1 VKEKIPTLFE
11 PFTQEDTTINRQY
24 GGSGLGLS
32 IAKRLVNAM
41 NGDIIINSEVNVGTE
56 VTLTCM
62 LDKKGHAAE
71 SLDPILPEKR
81 VASDGDILSGISIL
95 LAEDNEFNQKF
106 MLKLLQR
113 HGAVCSI
120 ASNGQEAIE
129 MAEAGS
135 FDLILMDLHMPIVN
149 GIEAT
154 KTIVER
160 SDHYLPIIGLTADI
174 TESEQ
179 TKLLSAGAQ
188 SIQLKP
194 VDEER
199 LVNSILESV
208 GVSSQAV
215 SFSGG
220 GMLEAVLPVEDLKRA
235 ISQNLDNLEDCLHA
249 DEQMQ
254 IRPLIHD
261 LLGFCGL
268 YGMTGLRDIVLELK
282 SSYAVLDNSKN
293 LQQVKNIRQYVKES
307 SIFN

>member
-1 VKEKIPTLFE
+1 MVKRPLKWPK
-11 PFTQEDTTINRQY
+11 
-24 GGSGLGLS
+24 LG
-32 IAKRLVNAM
+32 A
-41 NGDIIINSEVNVGTE
+41 
-56 VTLTCM
+56 
-62 LDKKGHAAE
+62 
-71 SLDPILPEKR
+71 
-81 VASDGDILSGISIL
+81 
-95 LAEDNEFNQKF
+95 
-106 MLKLLQR
+106 
-113 HGAVCSI
+113 
-120 ASNGQEAIE
+120 
-129 MAEAGS
+129 
-135 FDLILMDLHMPIVN
+135 FDLILMDLHMPIIN

-160 SDHYLPIIGLTADI
+160 SDHYPPIIGLTADI

-179 TKLLSAGAQ
+179 AKLLSAGAQ

-199 LVNSILESV
+199 LVNSILKSV
-208 GVSSQAV
+208 GVKSQTV

-220 GMLEAVLPVEDLKRA
+220 GMLEAVLPVEELKRA
-235 ISQNLDNLEDCLHA
+235 INQNLDSLEDCLNA
-249 DEQMQ
+249 DEQMK

-293 LQQVKNIRQYVKES
+293 LQQVKHIRQYVKES